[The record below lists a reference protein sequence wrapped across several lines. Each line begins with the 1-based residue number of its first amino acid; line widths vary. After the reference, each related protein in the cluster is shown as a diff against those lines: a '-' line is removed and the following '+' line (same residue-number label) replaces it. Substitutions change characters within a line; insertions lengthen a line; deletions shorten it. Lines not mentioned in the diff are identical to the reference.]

1 MRSQDFSYI
10 DFSRTRFTAEAVIS
24 IVKGVKSVTGVSSC
38 LGPVADKEIFE
49 AVKANVNS
57 VVAANQ
63 DVCFYGDA
71 YATDHYRKGHP
82 YLLFRGGGGV
92 CCIVLFYTHGKRDH
106 ILTLRHCMTTSNA
119 KVEISLNNH
128 PLEGNWGESQAVRH
142 NFANEDIQLPEAY
155 LMDVAQPNVLTI
167 VLAEDSPGAYW
178 ISDVFLPVQPILSA
192 STATAS

>member
-1 MRSQDFSYI
+1 MHKPHLSNC
-10 DFSRTRFTAEAVIS
+10 TFTALRAPFIS
-24 IVKGVKSVTGVSSC
+24 D
-38 LGPVADKEIFE
+38 PA
-49 AVKANVNS
+49 
-57 VVAANQ
+57 
-63 DVCFYGDA
+63 
-71 YATDHYRKGHP
+71 
-82 YLLFRGGGGV
+82 LLFMGTLAV
-92 CCIVLFYTHGKRDH
+92 CTLLLHTLVLFYTHGKRDH